1 MADAVYFRDKAE
13 QAIRLAKGSTDP
25 VLRAGLTKLALEH
38 SARAVAI
45 EAQALG
51 KDRGEDG

>member
-1 MADAVYFRDKAE
+1 V
-13 QAIRLAKGSTDP
+13 AKGSTEP
-25 VLRAGLTKLALEH
+25 VLRASLTELALEH